1 MRYGLLGN
9 LEVRRDDGTLADLG
23 GIQPRRVLALL
34 LAASGRVVP
43 VDAVIDELWGDDVPA
58 SASGTLQSYISRLRR
73 AIDPERTGSGQVLAW
88 EPPGYRLEVPADEV
102 DFRRFERL
110 AREGRELLDDGRPA
124 EALDR
129 LTEADG
135 LWRGAALVEFADQDF
150 ARRASPPGWRR
161 DAWPPPR
168 TASPPSWSWGCTRRW
183 SASCASSS
191 TATTSA
197 RACGPTSP
205 RPLPIGPS
213 GRGAAGAR

>member
-1 MRYGLLGN
+1 MLEDCSFLACDTCGSPGRRRCGGLVRYGLLGN

-73 AIDPERTGSGQVLAW
+73 AIDPERSGSGQVLTW
-88 EPPGYRLEVPADEV
+88 EPPGYRLDVPADEV

-110 AREGRELLDDGRPA
+110 AREGRELLDDGRAA

-129 LTEADG
+129 LTEADS
-135 LWRGAALVEFADQDF
+135 LWRGSALVEFADQDF
-150 ARRASPPGWRR
+150 ARGLAARLEEGRLAAS
-161 DAWPPPR
+161 
-168 TASPPSWSWGCTRRW
+168 
-183 SASCASSS
+183 
-191 TATTSA
+191 
-197 RACGPTSP
+197 
-205 RPLPIGPS
+205 
-213 GRGAAGAR
+213 